1 MNAFVKKKQHIF
13 IQMMMSAATSHLA
26 FEKD

>member
-13 IQMMMSAATSHLA
+13 IQMMSAATSHLA